1 MAWAQDQLRDNRDGA
16 ALAVVTGAR
25 TVVLVDGSQLF
36 TARDAL
42 TALAARSRQ
51 LPAGQSPAV
60 RILYN
65 PQLKTSYIMIPGL
78 AGVVL
83 AFIGIII
90 TSLGVVRERQTGT
103 LEQLAVMP
111 LHPRDVFLGKIV
123 PYFVVACVDLAIV
136 LAVGV
141 ALFGVPFRGS
151 YAVFGLGALLFLF
164 VTLGLGVLISSVS
177 ENQGQAIQLS
187 FMFTLPQVLLSG
199 LIFPLTSIAAGVRW
213 ISYILPLTY
222 FNEISRGVML
232 RAEPI
237 GGLWQPLL
245 FLALL
250 GLVVMSL
257 AMLRFRGFLSPAGT
271 GGRRGGRPAAAPAVC
286 GGGRRTGPGGY
297 PVNDES
303 WWGTER
309 VSVRYGRRLAL
320 DQVTFQA
327 RPGQVSAVV
336 GGDGAG
342 RSTLLRCL
350 GGALAPS
357 SGTVRRPP
365 RRDIGYLPASSG
377 TYPDLTV
384 AENLAFRAAAYQL
397 PAAAAAERSAAFLA
411 RAGLT
416 AARDRLAGRLSGG
429 MRQKLGVIAAMLTS
443 PALLVLDEPTTGV
456 DPVSRADLWSLIAR
470 AAADGAAVVVAT
482 SYLDEAE
489 RAAHVLVLDAGSQL
503 AVGTPDQI
511 VAAMPGQ
518 LRVSDTPPPDAD
530 RPRAWRR
537 ARPVAGLGSGRGR
550 GRPARPART
559 CRTRSP
565 WPSWAASWPRP
576 RLRQGSGDGRG
587 TGRGG
592 SADGRGAGRVRG
604 GEPPV
609 RRVHRGGRGGPGH
622 RPG

>member
-1 MAWAQDQLRDNRDGA
+1 MWAMIVKEFRQLRRDRRTLAMMIVLPVLLLVVFGYAASFDVKSIPTVVAGPQARELPLPPPFHVVARAPAEGVAWAQDQLRDNRDGA

-51 LPAGQSPAV
+51 LPAGQAPVV

-199 LIFPLTSIAAGVRW
+199 LIFPLASIAAGVRW

-257 AMLRFRGFLSPAGT
+257 AMLRFRRFLSPAGT
-271 GGRRGGRPAAAPAVC
+271 GGRRGGRPWRRRSLRRPAPGRTRRVPGDRRDSGERRISGERRDSGERRTSGDGGGAVGGGPGRRR
-286 GGGRRTGPGGY
+286 GGGRRRG
-297 PVNDES
+297 
-303 WWGTER
+303 
-309 VSVRYGRRLAL
+309 
-320 DQVTFQA
+320 
-327 RPGQVSAVV
+327 
-336 GGDGAG
+336 
-342 RSTLLRCL
+342 
-350 GGALAPS
+350 
-357 SGTVRRPP
+357 
-365 RRDIGYLPASSG
+365 
-377 TYPDLTV
+377 
-384 AENLAFRAAAYQL
+384 
-397 PAAAAAERSAAFLA
+397 
-411 RAGLT
+411 
-416 AARDRLAGRLSGG
+416 
-429 MRQKLGVIAAMLTS
+429 
-443 PALLVLDEPTTGV
+443 
-456 DPVSRADLWSLIAR
+456 SR
-470 AAADGAAVVVAT
+470 
-482 SYLDEAE
+482 
-489 RAAHVLVLDAGSQL
+489 
-503 AVGTPDQI
+503 
-511 VAAMPGQ
+511 
-518 LRVSDTPPPDAD
+518 
-530 RPRAWRR
+530 
-537 ARPVAGLGSGRGR
+537 
-550 GRPARPART
+550 
-559 CRTRSP
+559 
-565 WPSWAASWPRP
+565 RP
-576 RLRQGSGDGRG
+576 RLVGHRAGVRPVRPASRPRPGDLPGPAG
-587 TGRGG
+587 PGERGG
-592 SADGRGAGRVRG
+592 GR
-604 GEPPV
+604 
-609 RRVHRGGRGGPGH
+609 
-622 RPG
+622 